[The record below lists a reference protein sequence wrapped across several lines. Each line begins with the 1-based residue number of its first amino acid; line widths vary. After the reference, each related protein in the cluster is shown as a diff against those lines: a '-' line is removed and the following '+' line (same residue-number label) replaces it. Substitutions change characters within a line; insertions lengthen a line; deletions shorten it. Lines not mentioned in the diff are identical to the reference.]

1 MDVGVPADVRIVD
14 EFVVDIEVAGWHDL
28 EE

>member
-1 MDVGVPADVRIVD
+1 MDRGVPADVGVVD
-14 EFVVDIEVAGWHDL
+14 EFVVDIEVAGRHDL